1 MSRIDKYLWSIR
13 VFKTRSLATSEIK
26 KNKVLINGLTAKP
39 STSIKINDVVEIK
52 KDGIIYTYKVLD
64 LLEKRVGAKLVP
76 NYALDITSDEELEMK
91 KQLQLIHQS
100 YRQSLQGGKP
110 SKKDKRDLKKFLGD

>member
-1 MSRIDKYLWSIR
+1 MTRIDKYLWSIR

-26 KNKVLINGLTAKP
+26 KGKVHINGQGAKP
-39 STSIKINDVVEIK
+39 SSTINIDDIVSVK
-52 KDGIIYTYKVLD
+52 KDGITYTYKILEV
-64 LLEKRVGAKLVP
+64 LEKRVGAKLVS
-76 NYALDITSDEELEMK
+76 NYALDITSEEEIEK
-91 KQLQLIHQS
+91 KIQLQLINQS

>member
-1 MSRIDKYLWSIR
+1 MTRIDKYLWSIR

-26 KNKVLINGLTAKP
+26 KGKVEVNGQQAKAS
-39 STSIKINDVVEIK
+39 STIKIDDRIDVK
-52 KDGIIYTYKVLD
+52 KDGITYSYKVKD

-76 NYALDITSDEELEMK
+76 DYAIDITDPEELEKK
-91 KQLQLIHQS
+91 KQLQIMHQS

-110 SKKDKRDLKKFLGD
+110 SKKDKRDLKKFLED